1 MFVFD
6 KTEAD
11 SPYFFS
17 SMMDSPHFLMLLV
30 GLLQVQPQTLKVV
43 VLKRDRQER
52 KIYIACLTKL
62 LFSGL
67 NIARIANAVQC
78 HN

>member
-11 SPYFFS
+11 SPYFFC

-52 KIYIACLTKL
+52 KNPHCLFDKVAFKWTKNL
-62 LFSGL
+62 AYRGWTDES
-67 NIARIANAVQC
+67 
-78 HN
+78 